1 MYGWLSKAS
10 VLLTVGVSKSEGADM
25 KSLLIGIGTY
35 LIGFIPM
42 EPKRFG
48 VLVTILFFLI
58 SFLINLLQRRYS
70 RKRLDR
76 IFRKDESV
84 IYVLDEIN
92 NNLGKLEVNCTLE
105 VHGASSPQE
114 VGKEIH
120 VVRGKIQST
129 KDNLDEHLNSFRQ
142 YRRKG
147 KTQVKKK
154 RQPGKSP
161 QITVLR

>member
-1 MYGWLSKAS
+1 VIHGWLSKAS
-10 VLLTVGVSKSEGADM
+10 VLLAVGVSKSEDVSM
-25 KSLLIGIGTY
+25 ESFFSGIHFVEY
-35 LIGFIPM
+35 IPM
-42 EPKRFG
+42 EPKKFG
-48 VLVTILFFLI
+48 LLITILFFLI

-70 RKRLDR
+70 KTRLDR

-84 IYVLDEIN
+84 VNFLEEIN
-92 NNLGKLEVNCTLE
+92 NNLGKLEVNCTFE

-129 KDNLDEHLNSFRQ
+129 VDNLEEHLSSFRQ
-142 YRRKG
+142 YRRKE

-154 RQPGKSP
+154 KRPGKP
-161 QITVLR
+161 QQIALGR